1 MNCRSLRP
9 RSLRLGLLLLLGGG
23 IPAAPVLA
31 QIETG
36 LEGLVLDQD
45 TNRPIAGA
53 LVYVEGLDLRVA
65 TDSAGRYRLLD
76 VPPGPQVL
84 SVEMIGYASFR
95 SRFALPSAGTM
106 EFNVAL
112 ANSPLRLEGITVT
125 ADPVSRARGELG
137 TASVIE
143 QDAIDVQ
150 TATSLS
156 GLLELVP
163 GAVLRPPGLDDV
175 EQISLRTVPTSS
187 VLSLVG
193 SGPSPAELASFG
205 TLIVMDGV
213 PVSNNAN
220 LQSLGPRGEL
230 RITTSAG
237 GGIDLR
243 RIPATTLERV
253 EVIRGVP
260 SVRFGDL
267 SHGVIVVDT
276 RAGAFESRLESIFD
290 PFTGGGSFVG
300 GWSLATAGTIS
311 GTLDVTGTRPSPGF
325 NDNESVRFSS
335 QLAHRADVGEA
346 FATDPGSEPVPRLRL
361 DTRVDLFQVVHDNP
375 EDSVVSPGAS
385 SWSRDRGLRVSERAR
400 LNLSPG
406 FLLEFTGAL
415 DLTRQR
421 SFVEAPRARGAM
433 PFTDRVTAGRSIGR
447 FIGGTYQSRVAI
459 DGDVRQV
466 FTRIEA
472 DRRSNWWGLD
482 HRVRAGTVLRRE
494 WNAGPGYQFDIEFPP
509 QMSFNGVQGFD
520 RPRRF
525 DDLDAVAA
533 SAVYLDDRVVG
544 ALGGEWSY
552 DVQAGLR
559 LDLLHEAGH
568 WASGVRDGVLQPRL
582 NAQLSPRPWLHL
594 RAGVGRTAKQP
605 SLGQLSPA
613 RQFYD
618 VVNVN
623 WFAPDPAERLAVL
636 TTFIQN
642 PDNPALGFSR
652 TTKAEAG
659 IEVAS
664 ARDLSVSVT
673 AFRDRTAGGVGIRS
687 TPAVIF
693 RDRYELSDSTIG
705 AGVRPKI
712 LDPPVASD
720 STPVILDVPDNN
732 LTLKA
737 RGIEL
742 TARLPQLR
750 PLRTALEVQGALIET
765 ELLKEGLDFGTRFG
779 SFQMDERV
787 GRAPFWESV
796 KQTGVRGLLTYRLVH
811 HQPDLGLVITGTVQH
826 FAYEKVENV
835 AQTDTLA
842 WVGYITRGGDMIRV
856 PAADRG
862 RPGFADLREPRTN
875 VFTRPDEIAP
885 DWFLSLQAILDLPF
899 DGRLSLWAF
908 NALDRPGTRGN
919 ENQSP
924 RFNRGLRFGLE
935 GAFRLG
941 WLLGP
946 ARDPAGGGADP

>member
-1 MNCRSLRP
+1 MRYVSGWP
-9 RSLRLGLLLLLGGG
+9 RLLRLGILLLLGAGL
-23 IPAAPVLA
+23 PATPA
-31 QIETG
+31 QAQAETG
-36 LEGLVLDQD
+36 LEGLVLDRD
-45 TNRPIAGA
+45 TTRPIAGA
-53 LVYVEGLDLRVA
+53 AVSIEGLNLGVV
-65 TDSAGRYRLLD
+65 TDSAGRYQLQY

-84 SVEMIGYASFR
+84 SVEMIGYAAARIQFTM
-95 SRFALPSAGTM
+95 PTAGLT
-106 EFNVAL
+106 ELDVAL
-112 ANSPLRLEGITVT
+112 ATSPLRLEGITVT

-156 GLLELVP
+156 GLLELIP

-175 EQISLRTVPTSS
+175 EQVSLRTVPTSS

-213 PVSNNAN
+213 PVSNNVN

-230 RITTSAG
+230 RIPTSAG

-243 RIPATTLERV
+243 RISATTLERV

-276 RAGAFESRLESIFD
+276 RAGAFEPRLESIFD

-300 GWSLATAGTIS
+300 GWGLAADGAIS

-335 QLAHRADVGEA
+335 QFSHRAAVGEA
-346 FATDPGSEPVPRLRL
+346 FAGGAGSAPIPKLRL
-361 DTRVDLFQVVHDNP
+361 DTRLDLFQVVHDNP

-385 SWSRDRGLRVSERAR
+385 SWSRNRGLRISERAR

-415 DLTRQR
+415 DLTQQR

-433 PFTDRVTAGRSIGR
+433 PFTDRVTAGHSIGR
-447 FIGGTYQSRVAI
+447 FIGGRYQSRVAI

-472 DRRSNWWGLD
+472 DRRARWRGLD
-482 HRVRAGTVLRRE
+482 HRIRAGTVLRRE

-525 DDLDAVAA
+525 DDLEAVAA
-533 SAVYLDDRVVG
+533 SAVYVDDRVVG
-544 ALGGEWSY
+544 AFGGAWSY

-559 LDLLHEAGH
+559 LDLLHEGGH

-582 NAQLSPRPWLHL
+582 NAQLSPRPWLRL

-636 TTFIQN
+636 TTFIQDPAN
-642 PDNPALGFSR
+642 PTLGFSR

-659 IEVAS
+659 IEAAP
-664 ARDLSVSVT
+664 ARGLSVSVT
-673 AFRDRTAGGVGIRS
+673 AFRDRTEGGVGIRS

-693 RDRYELSDSTIG
+693 RDRYTLSDSTIG
-705 AGVRPKI
+705 TGVRPTI
-712 LDPPVASD
+712 LEPPIASD
-720 STPVILDVPDNN
+720 PTPVILDVPDNN
-732 LTLKA
+732 LTLA
-737 RGIEL
+737 SRGLEL

-750 PLRTALEVQGALIET
+750 GLRTALEVQGALIET
-765 ELLKEGLDFGTRFG
+765 ELSKDGLDFGTRFG

-796 KQTGVRGLLTYRLVH
+796 TQTGVRGLLTYRLVH
-811 HQPDLGLVITGTVQH
+811 HQPDLGLVITWTVQH
-826 FAYEKVENV
+826 FPYEKVENV

-842 WVGYITRGGDMIRV
+842 WAGYITRGGDMIRV
-856 PAADRG
+856 PAADRV
-862 RPGFADLREPRTN
+862 RPEFADLREPRTN
-875 VFTRPDEIAP
+875 VFTRPEQIAP
-885 DWFLSLQAILDLPF
+885 DWFLSLQITLDLPF
-899 DGRLSLWAF
+899 NGRLSLWAF
-908 NALDRPGTRGN
+908 NALDRPGARGN
-919 ENQSP
+919 EDQSP

-946 ARDPAGGGADP
+946 ARGPPGGGANP

>member
-1 MNCRSLRP
+1 MSYRSLRP
-9 RSLRLGLLLLLGGG
+9 PSLRLGLLVLLAGSV
-23 IPAAPVLA
+23 PAAPVQA
-31 QIETG
+31 QGETG
-36 LEGLVLDQD
+36 LEGLVLDRD

-53 LVYVEGLDLRVA
+53 VVSVEGLNLGMV
-65 TDSAGRYRLLD
+65 TDSAGRYRLRD
-76 VPPGPQVL
+76 VPPGPQFL
-84 SVEMIGYASFR
+84 SVERIGYAGAR
-95 SRFALPSAGTM
+95 VRFAMPTAGIM
-106 EFNVAL
+106 ELDVAL
-112 ANSPLRLEGITVT
+112 ATSPLRLDGITVT

-156 GLLELVP
+156 GLLELIP

-193 SGPSPAELASFG
+193 NGPSPAELASFG
-205 TLIVMDGV
+205 TLIVLDGV

-230 RITTSAG
+230 RIPTSAG

-276 RAGAFESRLESIFD
+276 RAGAFEPRLESIFD

-300 GWSLATAGTIS
+300 GWGLAAGALS

-335 QLAHRADVGEA
+335 QFAHRADVGRA
-346 FATDPGSEPVPRLRL
+346 FAMGEGNEPVPRLRL

-385 SWSRDRGLRVSERAR
+385 SWSRDRGLRISERAR
-400 LNLSPG
+400 LNLSAG

-433 PFTDRVTAGRSIGR
+433 PFTDRVSKGRSIGR

-472 DRRSNWWGLD
+472 DRRANWWGLD

-520 RPRRF
+520 RPRHF
-525 DDLDAVAA
+525 DDLDAMAA
-533 SAVYLDDRVVG
+533 SAVYVDDRVVG
-544 ALGGEWSY
+544 ALGVGWGY

-582 NAQLSPRPWLHL
+582 NAQISPWPWLRL

-605 SLGQLSPA
+605 SLGQLNPA

-618 VVNVN
+618 IVNVN

-659 IEVAS
+659 IEVAP

-673 AFRDRTAGGVGIRS
+673 AFRDRTEGGVGIRS

-705 AGVRPKI
+705 AGVRPEI

-720 STPVILDVPDNN
+720 STPVIQDVPDNN
-732 LTLKA
+732 LTLAA
-737 RGIEL
+737 RGLEL
-742 TARLPQLR
+742 TAQLPQLR

-765 ELLKEGLDFGTRFG
+765 ELLKDGLDFGTRFG

-826 FAYEKVENV
+826 FAYEKVQNV
-835 AQTDTLA
+835 AKTDTLA
-842 WVGYITRGGDMIRV
+842 WVGYITRSGDMTRV
-856 PAADRG
+856 PAAHRG
-862 RPGFADLREPRTN
+862 GPEFADLREPRTN

-885 DWFLSLQAILDLPF
+885 DWFLSLQATLDLPF

-935 GAFRLG
+935 GALRLG

-946 ARDPAGGGADP
+946 ARDPAGGGTNP

>member
-1 MNCRSLRP
+1 MSCRSRRP
-9 RSLRLGLLLLLGGG
+9 RSGRLGLLLLLSGGF
-23 IPAAPVLA
+23 PAAPVQA
-31 QIETG
+31 QVETG

-65 TDSAGRYRLLD
+65 TDSAGRYRLVD

-95 SRFALPSAGTM
+95 SRFALPSGAIV
-106 EFNVAL
+106 EFDVAL

-193 SGPSPAELASFG
+193 SGPSPGELASFG

-230 RITTSAG
+230 RIPTSAG

-276 RAGAFESRLESIFD
+276 RAGAFEPRLESIFD
-290 PFTGGGSFVG
+290 PFTGGGSFAG

-325 NDNESVRFSS
+325 NDNESVRLSS

-385 SWSRDRGLRVSERAR
+385 SWSRDRGLRISERAR
-400 LNLSPG
+400 LNLSPR
-406 FLLEFTGAL
+406 FLLEFTAAL

-459 DGDVRQV
+459 DGDVRQL

-472 DRRSNWWGLD
+472 DRRRDWRGLD

-533 SAVYLDDRVVG
+533 SAVYVDDRVVG
-544 ALGGEWSY
+544 ALGGGWSY

-559 LDLLHEAGH
+559 LDMLHEAGH
-568 WASGVRDGVLQPRL
+568 WASGVRDEVLQPRL

-636 TTFIQN
+636 TTFIQT

-673 AFRDRTAGGVGIRS
+673 AFRDRTEGGVGIRS

-705 AGVRPKI
+705 TGARPEI
-712 LDPPVASD
+712 RDPPMASD

-732 LTLKA
+732 LTLAA
-737 RGIEL
+737 RGLEL
-742 TARLPQLR
+742 TVRLPQLR

-765 ELLKEGLDFGTRFG
+765 ELLKDGLDFGTRFG

-796 KQTGVRGLLTYRLVH
+796 KQTGVRGLVTYRLVH

-856 PAADRG
+856 PPVNRG
-862 RPGFADLREPRTN
+862 QPEFADLREPRTN

-885 DWFLSLQAILDLPF
+885 DWFLSLQATLDLPF

-919 ENQSP
+919 EDQSP

-946 ARDPAGGGADP
+946 ARDPADGGATP

>member
-1 MNCRSLRP
+1 MRHRPLRP
-9 RSLRLGLLLLLGGG
+9 RSLPFGLLVLLGGG
-23 IPAAPVLA
+23 LRPAPVPA
-31 QIETG
+31 QVETG
-36 LEGLVLDQD
+36 LEGVVTDRD
-45 TNRPIAGA
+45 TTLPIAGA
-53 LVYVEGLDLRVA
+53 AVSIEGLNLGVV
-65 TDSAGRYRLLD
+65 TDSAGRYRLRD
-76 VPPGPQVL
+76 IPPGPQVL
-84 SVEMIGYASFR
+84 SVEMIGYAAAR
-95 SRFALPSAGTM
+95 VRLAMPTAGVM
-106 EFNVAL
+106 ELDVAL
-112 ANSPLRLEGITVT
+112 ATSPLRLEGITVT

-143 QDAIDVQ
+143 RDAIDVQ

-163 GAVLRPPGLDDV
+163 GTVLRPPGLDDV

-193 SGPSPAELASFG
+193 RGPSPAELASFG
-205 TLIVMDGV
+205 TLIVLDGV

-230 RITTSAG
+230 RIPTSAG

-276 RAGAFESRLESIFD
+276 RAGAFEPRLESIFD
-290 PFTGGGSFVG
+290 PFTAGGSFVG
-300 GWSLATAGTIS
+300 GWSLAADGAMS
-311 GTLDVTGTRPSPGF
+311 GTVDVTGTRPSPGF

-335 QLAHRADVGEA
+335 QFSHRADVGEA
-346 FATDPGSEPVPRLRL
+346 FATGAGSEPIPKVRL

-385 SWSRDRGLRVSERAR
+385 SWSRDRGLRISERAR
-400 LNLSPG
+400 LSLSPG

-415 DLTRQR
+415 DLTQQR

-433 PFTDRVTAGRSIGR
+433 PFTDRVTEGRAIGR

-466 FTRIEA
+466 FTRLEA
-472 DRRSNWWGLD
+472 ERRTAWLGLD
-482 HRVRAGTVLRRE
+482 HRVRGGTVLRRE

-544 ALGGEWSY
+544 ALGGRWSY

-559 LDLLHEAGH
+559 LDLLHEAGY

-582 NAQLSPRPWLHL
+582 NAQLSPRPWLRL

-642 PDNPALGFSR
+642 PDNPVLGFSR

-659 IEVAS
+659 IEVAP
-664 ARDLSVSVT
+664 ARDLSLSVT
-673 AFRDRTAGGVGIRS
+673 AFRDRTEGGVGIRS

-705 AGVRPKI
+705 TGARPEI
-712 LDPPVASD
+712 RDPPITSD

-732 LTLKA
+732 LTLAA
-737 RGIEL
+737 RGLEL

-765 ELLKEGLDFGTRFG
+765 ELLKDGLDFGTRFG

-796 KQTGVRGLLTYRLVH
+796 TQTGVRGLLTYRLVH

-842 WVGYITRGGDMIRV
+842 WVGYITRGGDMVRV

-885 DWFLSLQAILDLPF
+885 DWFLSLQVTLDLPF

-919 ENQSP
+919 EDQSP

-946 ARDPAGGGADP
+946 ARDPSGGGSNP

>member
-1 MNCRSLRP
+1 
-9 RSLRLGLLLLLGGG
+9 
-23 IPAAPVLA
+23 
-31 QIETG
+31 
-36 LEGLVLDQD
+36 
-45 TNRPIAGA
+45 
-53 LVYVEGLDLRVA
+53 
-65 TDSAGRYRLLD
+65 
-76 VPPGPQVL
+76 
-84 SVEMIGYASFR
+84 
-95 SRFALPSAGTM
+95 
-106 EFNVAL
+106 
-112 ANSPLRLEGITVT
+112 
-125 ADPVSRARGELG
+125 
-137 TASVIE
+137 
-143 QDAIDVQ
+143 
-150 TATSLS
+150 
-156 GLLELVP
+156 
-163 GAVLRPPGLDDV
+163 
-175 EQISLRTVPTSS
+175 
-187 VLSLVG
+187 
-193 SGPSPAELASFG
+193 
-205 TLIVMDGV
+205 
-213 PVSNNAN
+213 
-220 LQSLGPRGEL
+220 
-230 RITTSAG
+230 
-237 GGIDLR
+237 
-243 RIPATTLERV
+243 
-253 EVIRGVP
+253 
-260 SVRFGDL
+260 
-267 SHGVIVVDT
+267 
-276 RAGAFESRLESIFD
+276 
-290 PFTGGGSFVG
+290 
-300 GWSLATAGTIS
+300 
-311 GTLDVTGTRPSPGF
+311 
-325 NDNESVRFSS
+325 
-335 QLAHRADVGEA
+335 
-346 FATDPGSEPVPRLRL
+346 
-361 DTRVDLFQVVHDNP
+361 
-375 EDSVVSPGAS
+375 
-385 SWSRDRGLRVSERAR
+385 
-400 LNLSPG
+400 
-406 FLLEFTGAL
+406 
-415 DLTRQR
+415 
-421 SFVEAPRARGAM
+421 M
-433 PFTDRVTAGRSIGR
+433 PFTDRVTEGRAIGR

-466 FTRIEA
+466 FTRLEA
-472 DRRSNWWGLD
+472 ERRTNWLGLD

-568 WASGVRDGVLQPRL
+568 WASGVRDAVLQPRL
-582 NAQLSPRPWLHL
+582 NAQLSPQPWLRL
-594 RAGVGRTAKQP
+594 RAGVGRTSKQP

-659 IEVAS
+659 IEVAP
-664 ARDLSVSVT
+664 ARDLSLSVT
-673 AFRDRTAGGVGIRS
+673 AFRDRTEGGVGIWS

-693 RDRYELSDSTIG
+693 RDRYELSDSAIG
-705 AGVRPKI
+705 AGVRPEI
-712 LDPPVASD
+712 RDPPIASD

-732 LTLKA
+732 LTLAA
-737 RGIEL
+737 RGLEL
-742 TARLPQLR
+742 TTRLPQLR

-765 ELLKEGLDFGTRFG
+765 ELLKDGLDFGTRFG

-796 KQTGVRGLLTYRLVH
+796 TQTGVRALLTYRLVH

-842 WVGYITRGGDMIRV
+842 WVGYITRGGDMVRV
-856 PAADRG
+856 PASDRG

-885 DWFLSLQAILDLPF
+885 DWFLSLQVTLDLPF

-919 ENQSP
+919 KDQSP

-946 ARDPAGGGADP
+946 ARGPSAGGANP

>member
-1 MNCRSLRP
+1 MSCRSWRP
-9 RSLRLGLLLLLGGG
+9 RFLRRGLLVLLGGG
-23 IPAAPVLA
+23 FPAAPVQA
-31 QIETG
+31 QVEIG

-53 LVYVEGLDLRVA
+53 LVSVEGLDLRAA

-95 SRFALPSAGTM
+95 SRFALPSAGIL
-106 EFNVAL
+106 EFDVAL

-193 SGPSPAELASFG
+193 SGPSPGELASFG

-230 RITTSAG
+230 RIPTSAG

-276 RAGAFESRLESIFD
+276 RAGAFEPRLESIFD

-300 GWSLATAGTIS
+300 GWSLATAGTMS

-361 DTRVDLFQVVHDNP
+361 DTRVDVFQVVHDNP

-385 SWSRDRGLRVSERAR
+385 SWSRDRGLRISERAR

-406 FLLEFTGAL
+406 FRLEFTGAL
-415 DLTRQR
+415 DLTRQH

-433 PFTDRVTAGRSIGR
+433 PFTDRVTEGRSIGR

-472 DRRSNWWGLD
+472 DRRTDWWGLD

-533 SAVYLDDRVVG
+533 SALYVDDRIVG
-544 ALGGEWSY
+544 ALGGGWSY

-559 LDLLHEAGH
+559 LDMLHEAGH

-673 AFRDRTAGGVGIRS
+673 AFRDRTKGGVGIRS

-705 AGVRPKI
+705 TGARPEI
-712 LDPPVASD
+712 RDPPMASD

-732 LTLKA
+732 LTLAA
-737 RGIEL
+737 RGLEL
-742 TARLPQLR
+742 TARFPQLR

-765 ELLKEGLDFGTRFG
+765 ELLKDGLDFGTRFG

-856 PAADRG
+856 PAANRG
-862 RPGFADLREPRTN
+862 GPEFADLREPRTN

-885 DWFLSLQAILDLPF
+885 DWFLSLQATLDLPF

-946 ARDPAGGGADP
+946 ARDPAGGGANP